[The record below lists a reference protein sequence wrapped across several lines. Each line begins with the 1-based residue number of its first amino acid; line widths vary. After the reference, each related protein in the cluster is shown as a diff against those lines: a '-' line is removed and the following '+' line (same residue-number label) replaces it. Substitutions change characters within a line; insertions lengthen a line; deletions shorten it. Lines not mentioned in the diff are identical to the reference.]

1 MFVLE
6 FVAAVAGS
14 SSNHYTAHNTHTYLR
29 RTHLLLP
36 VHLSA
41 LRLKRASRRRR
52 GQLAQLTINA
62 AVTQVGRSR
71 PLSLSLYVS
80 LPDCLSVCV
89 HVCVCVLSTSFS
101 FGHFQRDK
109 SASIAHCSY
118 AALSLAHS
126 LHRVPTQ
133 SNATPATTTSTATIS
148 THLDKVE

>member
-1 MFVLE
+1 MTDIKPMFVLE

-14 SSNHYTAHNTHTYLR
+14 SSSNHYTHTHLR

-41 LRLKRASRRRR
+41 LRLKRASRRRRR

-80 LPDCLSVCV
+80 LPACLSVCAS
-89 HVCVCVLSTSFS
+89 VCVCFLHHSVLGIFSETSLLPLL
-101 FGHFQRDK
+101 
-109 SASIAHCSY
+109 IAHTQRCR
-118 AALSLAHS
+118 ALA
-126 LHRVPTQ
+126 P
-133 SNATPATTTSTATIS
+133 STGCQRNQMQRQQQQ
-148 THLDKVE
+148 

>member
-14 SSNHYTAHNTHTYLR
+14 SSSNHYTHTHLR

-41 LRLKRASRRRR
+41 LRLKRASRRRRR

-80 LPDCLSVCV
+80 LPACLSVCAS
-89 HVCVCVLSTSFS
+89 VCSSVCAFYIIQFWTFSTRQVCF
-101 FGHFQRDK
+101 
-109 SASIAHCSY
+109 HCS
-118 AALSLAHS
+118 LLIRSVVAHS
-126 LHRVPTQ
+126 LPPQGASAIRCNA
-133 SNATPATTTSTATIS
+133 SNNKNNLNSFR
-148 THLDKVE
+148 